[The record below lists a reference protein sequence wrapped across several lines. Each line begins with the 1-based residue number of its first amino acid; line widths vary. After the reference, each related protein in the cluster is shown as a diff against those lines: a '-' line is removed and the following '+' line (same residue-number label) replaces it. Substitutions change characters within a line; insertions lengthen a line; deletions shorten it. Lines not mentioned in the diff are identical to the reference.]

1 MQKVGIVT
9 DSHSGI
15 SQEEA
20 KNLGIYVLPMPFYIE
35 EECFYENVTITR
47 EMFFQELREGKTVS
61 TSQPSPAD
69 VMKIWKEALTKCE
82 TILYL
87 PISSGLSGSYETAH
101 MLSEE
106 EEFCHRVFVVNHGR
120 VASPLRRTILDAAEL
135 VEEGYT
141 AAQIKDILEGERDKV
156 SIYIAVETLEYLKKG
171 GRITPATAAIGTLLN
186 IKPVLQLDVGMLE
199 SFSKCRGMKKA
210 RKEMLSALR
219 NDMETKYREFYEKGE
234 VYLLAASSA
243 EDITTKEWITEI
255 QSEFPGMDVL
265 FDYLPLAICCHTG
278 EGALGVGCSCRPKR
292 QSAEREV

>member
-1 MQKVGIVT
+1 MRKVGIVT

-20 KNLGIYVLPMPFYIE
+20 KELGIHVLPMPFYIE

-47 EMFFQELREGKTVS
+47 DTFFKELRDGKNVS
-61 TSQPSPAD
+61 TSQPSPGD
-69 VMKIWKEALTKCE
+69 VMKLWKEVLTEYE

-101 MLSEE
+101 MLSTE
-106 EEFCHRVFVVNHGR
+106 EEFCQRVYVVDHGR
-120 VASPLRRTILDAAEL
+120 VASPLRRTILDALEL
-135 VEEGYT
+135 VGEGYT
-141 AAQIKDILEGERDKV
+141 AEQIKEILEGERDKV

-210 RKEMLSALR
+210 RKEMLAALR
-219 NDMETKYREFYEKGE
+219 NDMETRYREFYEKDE
-234 VYLLAASSA
+234 LYLLAASSA
-243 EDITTKEWITEI
+243 DEATTEEWLKEI
-255 QSEFPGMDVL
+255 QSEFPGMEVL

-292 QSAEREV
+292 EKSEEV

>member
-1 MQKVGIVT
+1 MKQVGVVT

-20 KNLGIYVLPMPFYIE
+20 KKLGIYVLPMPFYME

-47 EMFFQELREGKTVS
+47 DTFFKELSEGKNVS
-61 TSQPSPAD
+61 TSQPSPGD
-69 VMKIWKEALTKCE
+69 VMKLWKEVLREYE
-82 TILYL
+82 TIVYL

-106 EEFCHRVFVVNHGR
+106 EEFENRVYVVDHGR
-120 VASPLRRTILDAAEL
+120 VAWPLRRTILDTLEL
-135 VEEGYT
+135 VKEGYT

-171 GRITPATAAIGTLLN
+171 GRITAATAAIGTLLN

-210 RKEMLSALR
+210 RKEMLAAIR
-219 NDMETKYREFYEKGE
+219 KDMETRYRDAFEKGE

-243 EDITTKEWITEI
+243 DEETTKEWLAEI
-255 QSEFPGMDVL
+255 QSEFPGMEVQ

-278 EGALGVGCSCRPKR
+278 EGALGVGCSCRPVRK
-292 QSAEREV
+292 

>member
-1 MQKVGIVT
+1 MRKVGIVT

-20 KNLGIYVLPMPFYIE
+20 KEMGIYVLPMPFYIE
-35 EECFYENVTITR
+35 EECYYEGVTITR
-47 EMFFQELREGKTVS
+47 DTFFEELREGKTVS
-61 TSQPSPAD
+61 TSQPSPGE
-69 VMKIWKEALTKCE
+69 VMKLWRDVLAEYE

-101 MLSEE
+101 MLSGDD
-106 EEFCHRVFVVNHGR
+106 EFEGKVFVVNHGR
-120 VASPLRRTILDAAEL
+120 VASPLRRTILDTLEL
-135 VEEGYT
+135 VNVGDT
-141 AAQIKDILEGERDKV
+141 AEQIKDILEGERDNV

-171 GRITPATAAIGTLLN
+171 GRVSPATAALGTLLN

-210 RKEMLSALR
+210 RKEMLAAIK
-219 NDMETKYREFYEKGE
+219 NDMETRYKESSDKGE

-243 EDITTKEWITEI
+243 DKETTEEWLGEI
-255 QSEFPGMDVL
+255 RSEFPGMDVL

-278 EGALGVGCSCRPKR
+278 EGALAVGCSCRPKP
-292 QSAEREV
+292 

>member
-1 MQKVGIVT
+1 MKQVGVVT

-20 KNLGIYVLPMPFYIE
+20 KKLGIYVLPMPFYME

-47 EMFFQELREGKTVS
+47 DTFFKELSEGKNVS
-61 TSQPSPAD
+61 TSQPSPGD
-69 VMKIWKEALTKCE
+69 VMKLWKEVLREYE
-82 TILYL
+82 TIVYL

-106 EEFCHRVFVVNHGR
+106 EEFENRVYVVDHGR
-120 VASPLRRTILDAAEL
+120 VASPLRRTILDTLEL
-135 VEEGYT
+135 VKEGYT

-210 RKEMLSALR
+210 RKEMLAAIR
-219 NDMETKYREFYEKGE
+219 KDMETRYRDAFEKGE

-243 EDITTKEWITEI
+243 DEETTKEWLAEI
-255 QSEFPGMDVL
+255 QSEFPGMEVQ

-278 EGALGVGCSCRPKR
+278 EGALGVGCSCRPVRK
-292 QSAEREV
+292 

>member
-1 MQKVGIVT
+1 MKQVGVVT

-20 KNLGIYVLPMPFYIE
+20 KKLGIYVLPMPFYME

-47 EMFFQELREGKTVS
+47 DTFFKELSEGKNVS
-61 TSQPSPAD
+61 TSQPSPGD
-69 VMKIWKEALTKCE
+69 VMKLWKEVLREYE
-82 TILYL
+82 TIVYL

-106 EEFCHRVFVVNHGR
+106 EEFENRVYVVDHGR
-120 VASPLRRTILDAAEL
+120 VASPLRRTILDTLEL
-135 VEEGYT
+135 VKEGYT

-171 GRITPATAAIGTLLN
+171 GRITAATAAIGTLLN

-210 RKEMLSALR
+210 RKEMLAAIR
-219 NDMETKYREFYEKGE
+219 KDMETRYRDAFEKGE

-243 EDITTKEWITEI
+243 DEETTKEWLAEI
-255 QSEFPGMDVL
+255 QSEFPGMEVL

-278 EGALGVGCSCRPKR
+278 EGALGVGCSCRPVRK
-292 QSAEREV
+292 

>member
-1 MQKVGIVT
+1 MQQVGIVT

-15 SQEEA
+15 LQEEA
-20 KNLGIYVLPMPFYIE
+20 KKMGIYVLPMPFYNE
-35 EECFYENVTITR
+35 EACFYEDVTITR
-47 EMFFQELREGKTVS
+47 DTFFKELREGKNVS
-61 TSQPSPAD
+61 TSQPSPGD
-69 VMKIWKEALTKCE
+69 VMKLWTEVLKEYE

-101 MLSEE
+101 MLSME
-106 EEFCHRVFVVNHGR
+106 EEFENKVYVVNHGR
-120 VASPLRRTILDAAEL
+120 VASPLRRTILDTLEL
-135 VEEGYT
+135 VKEGYT
-141 AAQIKDILEGERDKV
+141 APRIKEILEGERDKV

-210 RKEMLSALR
+210 RKEMLAAIK
-219 NDMETKYREFYEKGE
+219 NDMETRYRESYEKGE

-243 EDITTKEWITEI
+243 DEETTKEWLAEI
-255 QSEFPGMDVL
+255 QVEFPGMDLL

-278 EGALGVGCSCRPKR
+278 EGALAVGCSCRPKR
-292 QSAEREV
+292 

>member
-15 SQEEA
+15 LQEEA
-20 KNLGIYVLPMPFYIE
+20 KKMGIYVLPMPFYIE
-35 EECFYENVTITR
+35 EACFYEDVTITR
-47 EMFFQELREGKTVS
+47 DTFFKELREGKNVS
-61 TSQPSPAD
+61 TSQPSPGD
-69 VMKIWKEALTKCE
+69 VMKLWTEVLKEYE

-101 MLSEE
+101 MLSME
-106 EEFCHRVFVVNHGR
+106 EEFENKVYVVNHGR
-120 VASPLRRTILDAAEL
+120 VASPLRRTILDTLEL
-135 VEEGYT
+135 VKEGYT
-141 AAQIKDILEGERDKV
+141 APRIKEILEGERDKV

-210 RKEMLSALR
+210 RKEMLAAIK
-219 NDMETKYREFYEKGE
+219 NDMETRYRESYEKGE

-243 EDITTKEWITEI
+243 DEETTKEWLAEI
-255 QSEFPGMDVL
+255 QVEFPGMDLL

-278 EGALGVGCSCRPKR
+278 EGALAVGCSCRPKR
-292 QSAEREV
+292 